1 MIRVITLIILLV
13 LATLSY
19 AQPVV
24 PPPTGPPG
32 GGGAPVP
39 ITGIEWL
46 IGGGLLLGSRLM
58 SKLKRKK
65 EQLH

>member
-1 MIRVITLIILLV
+1 MIRFAVLISLLV

-19 AQPVV
+19 AQPT

-39 ITGIEWL
+39 IAGIEWL
-46 IGGGLLLGSRLM
+46 IGGGVLLGSRLI

-65 EQLH
+65 E